1 MIFLDWIYSKS
12 SDNSCRYVLGTI
24 GVNPLICI
32 GVNPSTAEPDCLDR
46 TLESVQR
53 ISLKNGYDS
62 WIMINIYPQRS
73 TNPNKMHTTFDID
86 IHNDNV
92 SYIKELFQK
101 FPDAD
106 IWAAWGTL
114 IEKRE
119 YLKFCLQSICDISR
133 QYNCQWITF
142 GNRSKKGHPHHPLYL
157 NQNSEKTNFDIKTYI
172 DVLNIN
178 QRCNTSDLNYEDYW
192 NLSDNVNVY
201 FQSITA
207 QNGIHIG
214 CEIKYIPKLKQI
226 VYRSYECTKENK
238 NQIEYDHVEIE
249 ISDPTSEQILAYLKH
264 KNSNWVI

>member
-1 MIFLDWIYSKS
+1 M
-12 SDNSCRYVLGTI
+12 
-24 GVNPLICI
+24 ICI

-101 FPDAD
+101 FPNAD

-119 YLKFCLQSICDISR
+119 YL
-133 QYNCQWITF
+133 
-142 GNRSKKGHPHHPLYL
+142 
-157 NQNSEKTNFDIKTYI
+157 
-172 DVLNIN
+172 NI
-178 QRCNTSDLNYEDYW
+178 
-192 NLSDNVNVY
+192 
-201 FQSITA
+201 
-207 QNGIHIG
+207 
-214 CEIKYIPKLKQI
+214 
-226 VYRSYECTKENK
+226 
-238 NQIEYDHVEIE
+238 
-249 ISDPTSEQILAYLKH
+249 
-264 KNSNWVI
+264 